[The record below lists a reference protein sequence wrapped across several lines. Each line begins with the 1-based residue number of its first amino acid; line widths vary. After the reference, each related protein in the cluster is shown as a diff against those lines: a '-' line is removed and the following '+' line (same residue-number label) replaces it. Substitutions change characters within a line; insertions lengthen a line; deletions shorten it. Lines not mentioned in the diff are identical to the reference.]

1 MKSRTGRQ
9 VPVAVFVVLAIAVS
23 GCGGAQQAAL
33 PVGDRGPGMKPDLAM
48 SVQLPVPRSFDLAH
62 VEPQHFAAALG
73 NEPIRI
79 FEFVRDTVAFEAYTG
94 LLRGPRGTLLALA
107 GNSADRAALLGAMLA
122 AAGQQVR
129 FARGS
134 LSEKDAT
141 DLVTSMWAERSRP
154 APAVPEAGSDDLAA
168 AVTTL
173 QTKTKRDTLLIRNQL
188 KKAKLPKPDAGP
200 SVATL
205 VQETRPHFWVQ
216 VSRDGRWTDFDPS
229 FANAIHGRSYARPEA
244 TFDTLPDALYHRL
257 TVRVRV
263 EEYTGATLGTRPV
276 LTFSTRA
283 ADLSGRDL
291 ILAHM
296 PENWRGPV
304 TDLQSGIASAIETTG
319 RVKPVIVSLE
329 DATIGEIFQQR
340 LKTGGIGGLGP
351 MLSGKGTRKPV
362 TLATAEWVEFEFV
375 APDGGR
381 RTVVREVFDVVG
393 KARRSASRGL
403 SADEVRVRT
412 EARGTLDL
420 TQAIFSVFVSTGR
433 IAAQHVPGH
442 ESEPAPV
449 GEVDAREVLR
459 RLHVA
464 FLAVSDTLMARFAR
478 QGQGTVIF
486 YPDSPRVQIVDLST
500 VESRH
505 RVTLD
510 LRRHAV
516 RAATL
521 TARPDDVFLARVVR
535 GVANGTLERVLAE
548 YATAEAQQ
556 NGELRLLF
564 STSTLFDRVETERI
578 PTLVLPAESGRLD
591 SGIPEETRARLQEET
606 AGGYIAVAPQRAVAL
621 DGAPRLAWWRVD
633 PRTGETTAATD
644 EGLHQTTVGYTLQKN
659 ESTGRIH
666 ITTRVYVNGVARLGT
681 EQSASF
687 AAKSRQLGRIVR
699 RIMQLEQQGRWFQLP

>member
-1 MKSRTGRQ
+1 
-9 VPVAVFVVLAIAVS
+9 
-23 GCGGAQQAAL
+23 
-33 PVGDRGPGMKPDLAM
+33 MKPDLAM
-48 SVQLPVPRSFDLAH
+48 SAQLPVPRAFDLAH

-73 NEPIRI
+73 NEPVRI
-79 FEFVRDTVAFEAYTG
+79 FEFVRDAIVFEAYTG

-107 GNSADRAALLGAMLA
+107 GNSVDRAALLGAMLA

-129 FARGS
+129 FARGT

-141 DLVTSMWAERSRP
+141 DLVTSMWADRSRR
-154 APAVPEAGSDDLAA
+154 APAVSGAGSDDLAA
-168 AVTTL
+168 AVSTL
-173 QTKTKRDTLLIRNQL
+173 QTKTKRDVLLIRDQL
-188 KKAKLPKPDAGP
+188 KKARLPKPDPGP

-205 VQETRPHFWVQ
+205 VEETRPHYWVQ

-229 FANAIHGRSYARPEA
+229 FADAVPGRSYARSEA
-244 TFDTLPDALYHRL
+244 TFDALPDALHHRL

-263 EEYTGATLGTRPV
+263 EEYTGATIGTRPV
-276 LTFSTRA
+276 LEFSARA

-291 ILAHM
+291 IVAHM
-296 PENWRGPV
+296 PENWKGPV
-304 TDLQSGIASAIETTG
+304 TDLQSGIASAIEATG

-329 DATIGEIFQQR
+329 DATIGEVFQQR

-351 MLSGKGTRKPV
+351 MLSGEGTRRPV

-375 APDGGR
+375 APDSR
-381 RTVVREVFDVVG
+381 RQTVVREVFDIVG
-393 KARRSASRGL
+393 KARRSASRSL

-412 EARGTLDL
+412 QARGTLDL
-420 TQAIFSVFVSTGR
+420 TQAIFSVFVTTGR
-433 IAAQHVPGH
+433 IAAQHVPSP
-442 ESEPAPV
+442 ESEPAPA
-449 GEVDAREVLR
+449 GEVDTREVLR
-459 RLHVA
+459 RLHIA
-464 FLAVSDTLMARFAR
+464 FLAASDTLTARLAR
-478 QGQGTVIF
+478 QGQGAVIF
-486 YPDSPRVQIVDLST
+486 YPDSPRIQIVDLST

-510 LRRHAV
+510 LRHHAA
-516 RAATL
+516 RAAAL

-535 GVANGTLERVLAE
+535 GVADGTLERVLSE
-548 YATAEAQQ
+548 YVTAEAQQ
-556 NGELRLLF
+556 NGELRLLM

-578 PTLVLPAESGRLD
+578 PTVVLPAERDRLD
-591 SGIPEETRARLQEET
+591 SGIPEDTRARLQEET
-606 AGGYIAVAPQRAVAL
+606 AGGHIAVAPQRAVGL

-687 AAKSRQLGRIVR
+687 AAKSRLLGRIVQ
-699 RIMQLEQQGRWFQLP
+699 RIMQLEAQGAWFPLP